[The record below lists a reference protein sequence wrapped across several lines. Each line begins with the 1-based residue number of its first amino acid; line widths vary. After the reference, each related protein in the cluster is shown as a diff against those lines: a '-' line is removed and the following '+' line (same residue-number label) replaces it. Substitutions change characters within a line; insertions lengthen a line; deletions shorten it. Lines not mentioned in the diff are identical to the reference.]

1 MRQKRLFSRLF
12 VLLALVASIV
22 WLYPIAL
29 IIINSF
35 KGYNDMMQNFLSFP
49 VHFQFDM
56 YAETW
61 VNFKF
66 PLLMKNTAIY
76 TVVTVLAV
84 VIIAP
89 MAAYKLA
96 RTKTKYSK
104 LCFLL
109 IILPMMVPF
118 QTYMITL
125 TKLVSVLQINATK
138 FGYIAVSIGL
148 CLPLAV
154 FMTHGFVKNVPIE
167 LEECASIDGASRLRT
182 YFCIVF
188 PLLVPIVTTVAVID
202 TLAVWNDVLVNMLLV
217 GGKTQHLNLQNA
229 LYVNFSTTKSDWEH
243 ALPGIVIS
251 MVPNLIFF
259 VFMQKYIVEGITA
272 GAVKG

>member
-1 MRQKRLFSRLF
+1 MRKKRLFSKGF
-12 VLLALVASIV
+12 VFLALVVSLA

-29 IIINSF
+29 IMINSF
-35 KGYNDMMQNFLSFP
+35 KSYNDMMQNFLSFP
-49 VHFQFDM
+49 SQIHFDM
-56 YAETW
+56 YLETW
-61 VNFKF
+61 VKFKF
-66 PLLMKNTAIY
+66 PLLMKNTALY
-76 TVVTVLAV
+76 TVVTVLV
-84 VIIAP
+84 VVVIAP

-96 RTKTKYSK
+96 RTKTKYSGF
-104 LCFLL
+104 CFLL
-109 IILPMMVPF
+109 IIMPMMVPF

-125 TKLVSVLQINATK
+125 TKLVSSCQINATK
-138 FGYIAVSIGL
+138 FGYIVVSIGL
-148 CLPLAV
+148 CMPLAV
-154 FMTHGFVKNVPIE
+154 FMTHGFVKNIPIE

-182 YFCIVF
+182 YFGIVF

-229 LYVNFSTTKSDWEH
+229 LYVNFSTTKSDWSH
-243 ALPGIVIS
+243 ALPGIIIS
-251 MVPNLIFF
+251 MVPNLLFF

>member
-1 MRQKRLFSRLF
+1 MRKKRLFSKAF
-12 VLLALVASIV
+12 VAVALIVSLV
-22 WLYPIAL
+22 WLYPIVL
-29 IIINSF
+29 ICINSF
-35 KGYNDMMQNFLSFP
+35 KNYNDMMQNFLSFP
-49 VHFQFDM
+49 THLSFDM
-56 YAETW
+56 YADTW
-61 VNFKF
+61 VKFKF
-66 PLLMKNTAIY
+66 PLLMKNTALY
-76 TVVTVLAV
+76 TVITVLCV
-84 VIIAP
+84 VVIAP

-109 IILPMMVPF
+109 IIMPMMVPF

-125 TKLVSVLQINATK
+125 TKLVSSLQINATK

-148 CLPLAV
+148 CMPLAV
-154 FMTHGFVKNVPIE
+154 FMTHGFVKNIPIE

-182 YFCIVF
+182 YFGIVF

-243 ALPGIVIS
+243 ALPGIIIS
-251 MVPNLIFF
+251 MVPNLLFF

>member
-1 MRQKRLFSRLF
+1 MRKKRLFSKAF
-12 VLLALVASIV
+12 VAVALIVSLV
-22 WLYPIAL
+22 WLYPIVL
-29 IIINSF
+29 ISINSF
-35 KGYNDMMQNFLSFP
+35 KNYNDMMQNFLSFP
-49 VHFQFDM
+49 THLSFDM
-56 YAETW
+56 YADTW
-61 VNFKF
+61 VKFKF
-66 PLLMKNTAIY
+66 PLLMKNTALY
-76 TVVTVLAV
+76 TVITVLCV
-84 VIIAP
+84 VVIAP

-109 IILPMMVPF
+109 IIMPMMVPF

-125 TKLVSVLQINATK
+125 TKLVSSLQINATK

-148 CLPLAV
+148 CMPLAV
-154 FMTHGFVKNVPIE
+154 FMTHGFVKNIPIE

-182 YFCIVF
+182 YFGIVF

-243 ALPGIVIS
+243 ALPGIIIS
-251 MVPNLIFF
+251 MVPNLLFF